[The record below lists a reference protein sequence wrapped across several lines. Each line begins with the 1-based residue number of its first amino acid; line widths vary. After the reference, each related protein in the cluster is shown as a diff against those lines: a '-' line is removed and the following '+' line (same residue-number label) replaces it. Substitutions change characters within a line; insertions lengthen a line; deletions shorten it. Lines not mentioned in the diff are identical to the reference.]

1 MNPEIEIKLSVK
13 HFSELTTAELYEIL
27 KSRSEI
33 FMLQQHIICQDM
45 DDTDYNSIHCF
56 FQEGKRITAYLR
68 AYPKGNDTGVIQI
81 GRVLTLRHGNGM
93 GKRLLEESIP
103 VLKAKMNC
111 RKICLDSQKHAIGFY
126 EKSGFHV
133 TSDEFL
139 EEGVLH
145 VTMELDL

>member
-1 MNPEIEIKLSVK
+1 
-13 HFSELTTAELYEIL
+13 
-27 KSRSEI
+27 
-33 FMLQQHIICQDM
+33 MLQQHIICQDM

-56 FQEGKRITAYLR
+56 FQEGKRVTAYLR

-111 RKICLDSQKHAIGFY
+111 HKICLDSQKHAIGFY